1 VKAFLIVLT
10 GNMLQVADNSRFIRY
25 NTKQGCR
32 VCLVLQTKRKD
43 IKYNVVKYRR
53 YYFNTI
59 LLRKEGIRIDLN
71 RARAIFFKD
80 LRIRE
85 EPPTIIRIAL
95 TLDLILG
102 RRYNALHLE

>member
-1 VKAFLIVLT
+1 
-10 GNMLQVADNSRFIRY
+10 MLQAADNSRFIRH
-25 NTKQGCR
+25 NVTQGCQA
-32 VCLVLQTKRKD
+32 CFVLQTKRKD
-43 IKYNVVKYRR
+43 IKYDVVKYRQ

-59 LLRKEGIRIDLN
+59 LLRKEGMRLDSN
-71 RARAIFFKD
+71 HARATFFKD

-85 EPPTIIRIAL
+85 EPPVIIRIVL